1 MEDTYYNILGV
12 DERASPDEI
21 KKAYRSLSLKYHPDR
36 NVGNSELTDEKFKQI
51 GQAYEIL
58 SDPVKRDEYNNRDSP
73 HNFVNISHM
82 ANLDELFNNIF
93 GINNGGINMGGNNF
107 GGPQIHIFRNGV
119 PMNIHPNFQKPL
131 PIIKNVTINMEQ
143 VFNGAV
149 IPLEIER
156 WIIENSIKVFEIETI
171 YVNIPKGIDDNEIII
186 LTNKG
191 NILNDNYKGDIK
203 IFIKV
208 ENNTEFIRDGL
219 DLLIDKNLT
228 LKDALCG
235 FMFQLKFI
243 DGIEYTIHNN
253 VGNIIRP
260 FYKKIIPNKG
270 LTREIKTGNLI
281 ITFIVNF
288 PEFITF
294 DKIEL
299 LKNIL

>member
-12 DERASPDEI
+12 DETASPDEI
-21 KKAYRSLSLKYHPDR
+21 KKAYRLLSLKYHPDR

-58 SDPVKRDEYNNRDSP
+58 SDPVKRDEYNNRNAP
-73 HNFVNISHM
+73 HNFVNMPPM
-82 ANLDELFNNIF
+82 ANLDELFNNLF
-93 GINNGGINMGGNNF
+93 GMSNGGINLGGNIF

-119 PMNIHPNFQKPL
+119 PMNIHPNFQKPI

-143 VFNGAV
+143 VFSGAV

-203 IFIKV
+203 IFVKV

-253 VGNIIRP
+253 AGNIIRP
-260 FYKKIIPNKG
+260 FYKKLIPNKG

-288 PEFITF
+288 PESITF

-299 LKNIL
+299 LKDIL